1 MEKGFASLVGA
12 ALIALGIAL
21 AGWWVGQGFREGR
34 AADRYAA
41 VKGLA
46 EREVVADLALWPI
59 RFVVTN
65 NDLAAAQKE
74 IAEDSQR
81 LMSFL
86 ARTGIPADAVSVD
99 RFSVTDLLAERYR
112 TGPVDSRYI
121 LEKGLMIRTKE
132 VAKVVAASQQ
142 LGDVV
147 AEGVVL
153 SSSSDGSPGGPSYVF
168 TQLNAIKPDMIAE
181 ATKNARSAAEKFT
194 ADSGVKVG
202 EVRRA
207 SQGVFEILARDETP
221 GVFEPSQVNKK
232 VRVVST
238 LEFGLAP

>member
-1 MEKGFASLVGA
+1 MDKGLGSLVGA
-12 ALIALGIAL
+12 CVVALGIAL
-21 AGWWVGQGFREGR
+21 AGWSIGEGFRAGR
-34 AADRYAA
+34 EADRYAV

-46 EREVVADLALWPI
+46 ERDVVADLALWPI

-74 IAEDSQR
+74 IGDDTQR
-81 LMSFL
+81 LVSFL
-86 ARTGIPADAVSVD
+86 GRLGIPADAVAVD
-99 RFSVTDLLAERYR
+99 HFSVTDLLAERYR
-112 TGPVDSRYI
+112 SGPVDSRYI
-121 LEKGLMIRTKE
+121 LEKGLMVRTQS
-132 VAKVVAASQQ
+132 VAKVAAASQQ

-153 SSSSDGSPGGPSYVF
+153 SSSDGSQTGGPSYVF

-181 ATKNARSAAEKFT
+181 ATRNARAAAEKFA

-207 SQGVFEILARDETP
+207 SQGIFEILARDEAP
-221 GVFEPSQVNKK
+221 GVFEQSQLHKK

-238 LEFGLAP
+238 LEFSLAP